1 MVEWSPLKAAEPL
14 APALEALPCWF
25 SPVGWESPAAV
36 VEDEESRCSD
46 RFEAGGVRSISLG
59 NVVHWLLEYEFKDLG
74 GLHQL
79 GVLDLEDDVG
89 GILFVQVHGKAVT
102 SPGLDQE
109 L

>member
-1 MVEWSPLKAAEPL
+1 
-14 APALEALPCWF
+14 
-25 SPVGWESPAAV
+25 
-36 VEDEESRCSD
+36 
-46 RFEAGGVRSISLG
+46 LG